1 MSHFSAVFELKH
13 WKEVL
18 GGNAAGLVKQ
28 RSAAVASD
36 CRFGVGRATA
46 HHVEPKAVQE
56 LGMFL
61 SSTYLKQNS
70 DCAALRSQT
79 TYNTSLC
86 PRGSM
91 TKRICH
97 PPILTCSSARQV

>member
-1 MSHFSAVFELKH
+1 MSHFSIVFELKH

-28 RSAAVASD
+28 QSAAVASD
-36 CRFGVGRATA
+36 CRFGVGRATP
-46 HHVEPKAVQE
+46 HHVEPKAVKE

-61 SSTYLKQNS
+61 SFIYLKQNS
-70 DCAALRSQT
+70 NFAALCSQT

-86 PRGSM
+86 LRGSM
-91 TKRICH
+91 TENLS
-97 PPILTCSSARQV
+97 PPVLTCSSARQV